1 MSILQFDYV
10 LRKPLA
16 RGQFIDSGIR
26 NVKVI
31 SVSHCGGRILLGCDI
46 VFVMVRSGQY
56 TKKW

>member
-31 SVSHCGGRILLGCDI
+31 SVSHCGGRILLGCDTE
-46 VFVMVRSGQY
+46 V
-56 TKKW
+56 